1 MIFLL
6 DNVAWKLTL
15 IKITIF
21 QWMKI
26 FIIWFHCLETFSEL
40 KKFNDFSLIGVH
52 QCANLSDSFEGGWSR
67 VIGNHCKYRLNTLE
81 SKLLNLAVIWNTG
94 WLSC

>member
-21 QWMKI
+21 QWMQI
-26 FIIWFHCLETFSEL
+26 FIWFHCLETFSEL

-52 QCANLSDSFEGGWSR
+52 QYATLSDSFEGGWSR
-67 VIGNHCKYRLNTLE
+67 VIGNTQGTVSIDKTH
-81 SKLLNLAVIWNTG
+81 
-94 WLSC
+94 